1 MLGFDAKDGV
11 TLSIAAVGAVLGII
25 NTRQAMDQQRVK
37 LRVVPKW
44 VLFPMEEPP
53 NDEAGCVEVV
63 NLSAFPVTL
72 QEVGFTLQ
80 GEGRKGKRAVIAE
93 IFTPDHNPFARR
105 LESRQSVT
113 GYFDMKTLPSNIA
126 KAYVRTDC
134 GEIAYG
140 VSGAL
145 ETLRRKAGR
154 WKGEG

>member
-72 QEVGFTLQ
+72 QEVGFTLR
-80 GEGRKGKRAVIAE
+80 ERAAKERGRLLRKFSHPTTIRLHGVLSRANRSQA
-93 IFTPDHNPFARR
+93 T
-105 LESRQSVT
+105 ST
-113 GYFDMKTLPSNIA
+113 
-126 KAYVRTDC
+126 
-134 GEIAYG
+134 
-140 VSGAL
+140 
-145 ETLRRKAGR
+145 
-154 WKGEG
+154 